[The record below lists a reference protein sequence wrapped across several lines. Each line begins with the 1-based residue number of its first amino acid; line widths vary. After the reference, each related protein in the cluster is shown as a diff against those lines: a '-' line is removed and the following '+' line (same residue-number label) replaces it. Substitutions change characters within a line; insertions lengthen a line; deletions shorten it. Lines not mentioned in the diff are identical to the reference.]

1 MSKLQTIISD
11 VKSLTVIELAELVAK
26 LQEEFGVSAASMSA
40 PVAGGASAGQAAATE
55 AKNSFKVEL
64 VESGAEK
71 TKVIKALRQI
81 KKDLGLIEAKN
92 AAENLP
98 YVVLVDANK
107 EDTDAAKKL
116 LEEAGAKVKIS

>member
-40 PVAGGASAGQAAATE
+40 PVAGGASAGQVAATE

-107 EDTDAAKKL
+107 EDTDAAKKV

>member
-11 VKSLTVIELAELVAK
+11 VKSLSVIELAELVAK
-26 LQEEFGVSAASMSA
+26 LQEEFGVSAASMAA
-40 PVAGGASAGQAAATE
+40 PAAAGAAAPAAE
-55 AKNSFKVEL
+55 AKTSFKVEL

-92 AAENLP
+92 ATENLP
-98 YVVLVDANK
+98 YLVLADANK
-107 EDTDAAKKL
+107 EDSESAKKI